1 MPEQRT
7 DPVLFLSL
15 LMNFERK
22 EKKRYRISVL
32 YLVYLLIVIETA
44 LIFSH

>member
-15 LMNFERK
+15 LTNVERK
-22 EKKRYRISVL
+22 KKRYRISAL